1 MKKITLISGTIIIV
15 SFILSSCG
23 ADTQKLEEQ
32 ATKDSIEAVN
42 NTARILKAK
51 ADSLAQKNSADSLN
65 KLNAINE
72 ILGKYNS
79 NDHCYTSYA
88 DNDEDA
94 GPMMVITVTNKK
106 NQIIVKQVVNDNNN
120 GGPSGHT
127 EASAEML
134 GIEKNEP
141 GIYKLNMKK
150 LKCHY
155 AYMGNGITYS
165 DGEVAE
171 DKNIK
176 ELTPSNNSD
185 FTIIIDFTKKNAITF
200 KSTAIKTEC
209 LGAWEF
215 RKHRPTGNAVGRKK
229 IAERYFLKE

>member
-1 MKKITLISGTIIIV
+1 MKKITLISGTILFV

-51 ADSLAQKNSADSLN
+51 ADSLAQQNSVDSLN

-79 NDHCYTSYA
+79 NAHVYTSYA

-94 GPMMVITVTNKK
+94 GPMMVITVTSKK
-106 NQIIVKQVVNDNNN
+106 NQIIVKQVVNDNNT

-141 GIYKLNMKK
+141 GIYKLNIKK
-150 LKCHY
+150 IKCHY
-155 AYMGNGITYS
+155 AYMGAGM
-165 DGEVAE
+165 EE

-176 ELTPSNNSD
+176 ELTPNNNSD

-209 LGAWEF
+209 LGAWELERSTF
-215 RKHRPTGNAVGRKK
+215 VKK
-229 IAERYFLKE
+229 

>member
-1 MKKITLISGTIIIV
+1 MNVKKITIISGTILFV

-23 ADTQKLEEQ
+23 ADTQKLNEQ

-51 ADSLAQKNSADSLN
+51 ADSLAQKNSVDSLN
-65 KLNAINE
+65 KLNAMNE

-79 NDHCYTSYA
+79 NEHVYTRYA
-88 DNDEDA
+88 MSDEDA
-94 GPMMVITVTNKK
+94 GPRMVITVTRKK
-106 NQIIVKQVVNDNNN
+106 NQIIVKQVVNDNNT

-150 LKCHY
+150 IKCHY
-155 AYMGNGITYS
+155 AYGGGGMG
-165 DGEVAE
+165 D

-176 ELTPSNNSD
+176 ELTPNNNSD

-215 RKHRPTGNAVGRKK
+215 ERSTFVKK
-229 IAERYFLKE
+229 